1 KRSSAGHG
9 KNGRKSKTTLP
20 GSQTYVENNRC
31 MVLRELSKF
40 AEKAAF
46 FKQDGVDVVTYLPS
60 RKTRTLDHFV
70 VISQKSILQAK
81 VSETG
86 SSCGLSLR
94 RVQCIG

>member
-1 KRSSAGHG
+1 
-9 KNGRKSKTTLP
+9 
-20 GSQTYVENNRC
+20 

-70 VISQKSILQAK
+70 VISQKPILQFLAIFVANFK
-81 VSETG
+81 KQNCDEIVTNPPTVYSKLEEAFIRP
-86 SSCGLSLR
+86 SA
-94 RVQCIG
+94 